1 MYDVISVG
9 SATQDIFVDTE
20 LHELILKKKS
30 FIGYPAGSKLLIKR
44 INFFTGGGGSNT
56 SVSLSRLGLKSAYI
70 GKLSDDLSSKKILEE
85 FKKEKVD
92 FLGKIVKNEKGS
104 CSIVL
109 DSLEHHRTILVYKG
123 ANDDL
128 DIKELNKNLNTKWL
142 YFSSMLGKSFET
154 QKKLAKLAST
164 KGIKIA
170 YNPSEYQARKGIN
183 FLKEIINRTEILI
196 LNKEEAKLL
205 LGFKID
211 FNISVKELALKINKQ
226 GPKVICIT
234 DEDKGAYCLDSYER
248 KFCYLTPHNIKV
260 TERTG
265 AGDAFAS
272 GFVAGIIRIKDTEF
286 ALQVGATNAESVIQA
301 YGAKN
306 ILLKWQEAIETIKKN
321 PFKIKV
327 EHLQ

>member
-1 MYDVISVG
+1 MHDIISVG

-20 LHELILKKKS
+20 LHELILKKKP

-56 SVSLSRLGLKSAYI
+56 SVSFSKLGLKSAYI

-85 FKKEKVD
+85 FKKEKVN
-92 FLGKIVKNEKGS
+92 FLGKVTKNEKGS

-123 ANDDL
+123 VNDDL
-128 DIKELNKNLNTKWL
+128 DFRELNKNLNTKWL
-142 YFSSMLGKSFET
+142 YFSSLLGKSFET

-170 YNPSEYQARKGIN
+170 YNPSEYQARKGIK
-183 FLKEIINRTEILI
+183 FLKEIINRTEILV

-211 FNISVKELALKINKQ
+211 FNISVKELALGIKKH
-226 GPKVICIT
+226 GPKIICIT
-234 DEDKGAYCLDSYER
+234 DENKGAYCFDSYE
-248 KFCYLTPHNIKV
+248 KKIYYLVPHNIRV
-260 TERTG
+260 IERTG

-272 GFVAGIIRIKDTEF
+272 GFVAGIIRSKDTEF
-286 ALQVGATNAESVIQA
+286 AIASRAQQMQSLLSKL

-306 ILLKWQEAIETIKKN
+306 ILLKMAGS
-321 PFKIKV
+321 
-327 EHLQ
+327 H